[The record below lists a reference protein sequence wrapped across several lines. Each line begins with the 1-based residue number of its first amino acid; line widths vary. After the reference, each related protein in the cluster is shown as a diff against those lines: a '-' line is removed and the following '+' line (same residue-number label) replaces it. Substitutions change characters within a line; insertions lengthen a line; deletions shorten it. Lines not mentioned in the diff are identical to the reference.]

1 MAKGPKLNIR
11 NIAIIAHVD
20 HGKTTLIDRLLTQ
33 SGQFRANQR
42 VVERVMDSNEL
53 ERERGITILS
63 KCASVEWEGVR
74 INIVDTPGHADF
86 GGEVER
92 ILGMVDGVLLLVDAA
107 EGPMPQTKFVT
118 AKALKLG
125 LKPIVVINKMDK
137 PDTRADEVHDEV
149 FDLFVALEAAE
160 EQLDFPTLFASAKE
174 GWAAEN
180 SETSGG
186 DMRLLFEKILA
197 YVPSPAVADGPFKM
211 LATTLESDPYIGR
224 VLTGRILSGTVRPN
238 MTVKALGRDGQ
249 VVERTRIT
257 KVLAFR
263 GISRTAVEEAQAGDI
278 VAVAGFDAATV
289 ADTLCDLD
297 NTEPISAEPV
307 DPPILSMIF
316 SINDSPL
323 VGRSGKKVTSRLIR
337 ARLMAEAE
345 GNVAIHVR
353 DAESNDAFEVSGRGE
368 LQMGVL
374 IETMRRE
381 GFELS
386 ISRPRVLTR
395 ADADTGKT
403 LEPYE
408 DVVVDVDEEFS
419 GVVLEAIA
427 KRKGRM
433 VEMRPSGGGKVRLR
447 FIAPSRGL
455 IGYHGDFMTETRG
468 TGVMHR
474 VFREYGPFAGPIS
487 DRRNGVLVS
496 NGSGKSVPYALMN
509 LEDRGALFIGA
520 GVPVYEGMIIGEH
533 SRGQDIDVNPMKTK
547 RLTNIRA
554 SGTDEAVRLTTPRR
568 MSLEQSIAYI
578 QDDELVEITP
588 DSIRLRKR
596 YLDPHKRK
604 RAAKAAAGAA

>member
-1 MAKGPKLNIR
+1 MNIR

-20 HGKTTLIDRLLTQ
+20 HGKTTLIDRLLAQ
-33 SGQFRANQR
+33 SGQFRANQQ

-238 MTVKALGRDGQ
+238 MTVKALGRDGR

-487 DRRNGVLVS
+487 ERRNGVLVS

>member
-1 MAKGPKLNIR
+1 
-11 NIAIIAHVD
+11 
-20 HGKTTLIDRLLTQ
+20 
-33 SGQFRANQR
+33 
-42 VVERVMDSNEL
+42 
-53 ERERGITILS
+53 
-63 KCASVEWEGVR
+63 
-74 INIVDTPGHADF
+74 
-86 GGEVER
+86 
-92 ILGMVDGVLLLVDAA
+92 
-107 EGPMPQTKFVT
+107 
-118 AKALKLG
+118 LG

-238 MTVKALGRDGQ
+238 MTVKALGRDGR